1 MADKYLSDEEVFG
14 PGAGAGSGYV
24 SDDEVFGPPKNRS
37 YLGAALES
45 GVRTLGAA
53 GATVLDAINPFTTS
67 EEDAAK
73 LYKDDPE
80 GFKRFQEESA
90 AAVLQRFAAE
100 QTKRSREVMQEVSPD
115 ETGAVSGAPLGEL
128 EYATLDPEKAAYLS
142 PTRVAGDVLQS
153 LPSTLALAIS
163 GYFTRGKALQAY
175 EQALA
180 RETAKGVTKAEA
192 QAIAKAEAVREGAK
206 SMAVISGSSEGV
218 VTGAQQYNQALDQV
232 GELDQAKIEQSPEY
246 QALLD
251 EGYAPET
258 ARATLANR
266 VATQSGVT
274 SGVTTGLISAA
285 GGRYLG
291 GLVGEGGSLLPR
303 VGKGFLIEG
312 ATEAPQ
318 STLEQINQNVAMRR
332 IDPSQDILEG
342 AGEAAAAGFVVGGVT
357 GGAFGAAFGGGD
369 ASRQRQRVAEQDLR
383 EAPDA
388 ASAAAAANE
397 LAGSVDELTS
407 AIDEYLTPTGEI
419 PTPEQAAATPAPQDT
434 ALREDPTRSMID
446 RQAGLI
452 AQAQAA
458 GTQFDRQ
465 MALDQ
470 AQAALPQPEE
480 GRAAGFVDLTPM
492 NEMQAQQRL
501 AVLRDQTAQAGG
513 NALGLAI
520 VPHPAQADRFA
531 IVEQALPDLSLP
543 QAETTIA
550 PDQAQF
556 QIESAALGGQVNQA
570 RAEDSAT
577 RGPVIDQALK
587 AVEARGG
594 VASPAEARIFQEA
607 GIGQPYDR
615 VDPALGP
622 EPAPLIEIAGA
633 ARESFTPNQ
642 QIAAQE
648 VQADQAARRESDIAQ
663 RDRTT
668 EQQIAAAGQ
677 ARQAPDAGAVISA
690 LVTPGAQRS
699 AEQVRVVNEARNRFS
714 PADFSILERAATAP
728 FQLNTEERMRLR
740 ELRNPSVSETNTN
753 VSETSTGLM
762 GTRVA
767 ERLGQPSGGR
777 IVTTN
782 AKLSSQR
789 VAPGGT
795 VTINDGETQHEA
807 RVVENGRLGVQGRL
821 LQQIARLF
829 NKRLVTFES
838 DTLQADGFVMDG
850 DNDSI
855 YINAQSQMS
864 VLAVFG
870 HELTHL
876 LKRDN
881 PEAYAALEAVVQR
894 EMRDGSMAQFE
905 QEYGEGANLEE
916 MTSDLVGNRFQ
927 EADFWQSVFD
937 EIAAQ
942 NPEGARGI
950 IARVAAAINRAINAF
965 LKVIRQPGFQADQ
978 YVNDINAVK
987 RAVNQAMT
995 AYMQQ
1000 PRQATTQVTTE
1011 VTPEV
1016 TPAVQPSMAERLR
1029 EAARGAR
1036 QEMGETITASPA
1048 RRQQARVMFEVA
1060 PDPDNTAL
1068 KEQWDALP
1076 AERKA
1081 EISQRVAARVM
1092 PRVFDILGIKR
1103 TRVLDQMGGYLEDTN
1118 PSFAAVFTSTTEA
1131 ADVLEAA
1138 KVTGFALHQQS
1149 MMVLSGEPFAG
1160 SFETGLITVTL
1171 PEGKTDQ
1178 ESVHQVYRQLRALNP
1193 DAVQGH
1199 TTVEREM
1206 VLAVPNNVLASLTQQ
1221 VENALSA
1228 EYSVRKA
1235 VGHMAFPEK
1244 KDYDYASQ
1252 KRTGRSAELLARRP
1266 EILRL
1271 REETDA
1277 AIQDEL
1283 ATYEV
1288 ETQGAP
1294 GRQVGTPRSTVDLM
1308 TINPVRARAAL
1319 GLKPNPVSGDGNGV
1333 RQIGE
1338 ALNNAT
1344 LNQHG
1349 RISDT
1354 DTSPEAQDM
1363 LAQAMADEVQYQL
1376 RTTSETGSGLGWYSN
1391 NYPRAVKKLARVFP
1405 ELKTSKAA
1413 RAMFTA
1419 AVAIT
1424 SNGEKVSLNI
1434 NNAIRLYKNYRETGS
1449 FLGANVGSRRAAA
1462 LDANVIALDRLVQ
1475 EMGPLAAARHLMGE
1489 MTVGQINAELRKR
1502 GEKPDSSYTA
1512 TTVMPRAALYFGPKL
1527 GAFYANLMGSEGY
1540 LTMDL
1545 WWSRTINRMRG
1556 VLVPRATD
1564 SSIDNLRDLLGQ
1576 PDLSRDQVVSASIGP
1591 RNAYEGRN
1599 FQTELEQLV
1608 GEKEPNTNAGS
1619 ERWMAKARA
1628 AAGARFDEMLRQ
1640 QRIEKT
1646 ANTIYKNEFEG
1657 LEEAPFRAS
1666 DRAFMYGAA
1675 RRAQEIL
1682 EQRLGQKLSIAD
1694 IQAALWYYEKRLYAK
1709 LSGRKA
1715 DDIGYEEA
1723 ILQHAESDRPER
1735 SSARFDRES
1744 DGGNDAGREGRVL
1757 DRPGQE
1763 DRPAG
1768 EVVSTDPSAGDQ
1780 NLQFSRR
1787 RKPPPKKTVKAY
1799 KLFRVDARKPGQLFP
1814 LFVNAND
1821 PVEIDVWLDAD
1832 EGPLTEKGKVK
1843 SKIGDLAYRPGWHAG
1858 DVPIATHIGGK
1869 SDPTFTAPD
1878 VRPDNHVWAEVEM
1891 AADRDW
1897 QKEADKRGTNAQ
1909 GRLVAGKAHIT
1920 DQIPANGFYR
1930 YKTNPNMT
1938 GNWLIGGSMKVNRIL
1953 SDTEVKRINDKAGV
1967 TDLPREAPFDAEK
1980 FGFGKTKLSRRRNPQ
1995 VDTPEFQRWFGDS
2008 KVVDKNGDP
2017 LVVYHG
2023 TAYDFSEFSPERLG
2037 SNTGAA
2043 SARAGFFFTARPK
2056 TAEYYAKGQFP
2067 NLESAAKAKRQIAYV
2082 YDTPTGEYQEGARV
2096 IDIKFSEEGT
2106 TPNIMPVYLSLQNPL
2121 TYDFKN
2127 KVYRDKKY
2135 WELIDQAKKE
2145 GRDGVI
2151 LKNTYDSGEYSRF
2164 DAIIRGR
2171 FKGEDIYIIF
2181 EPTQIKSAIGNIGTF
2196 DPTKTDITLSRQRTG
2211 PFYSQLAKA
2220 IDEVPARLE
2229 TQPAQQW
2236 KAWLASN
2243 ASKLGI
2249 KKDEI
2254 EWTGINEYLDLRG
2267 KEKVTKAELV
2277 DYLDE
2282 NTVEVGDVMFS
2293 EAEARFTEKDIT
2305 NEYYSDEGIVTPDG
2319 DSASRVVEFNIA
2331 DGDFPTTFTAF
2342 ELYDEYESRGWEL
2355 FIEDVL
2361 VFIADDLT
2369 GIRDHVREN
2378 AEDGGAVGANAARF
2392 GEFQLPGGENYREL
2406 LVRVPDAVMKARDI
2420 AEYRVPQP
2428 HRYGKREADYNRL
2441 AHVRFNDRVDA
2452 DGNKVLFVEE
2462 IQSDWAQE
2470 GRKKGFAETK
2480 PKYLKGK
2487 ASASLEPAG
2496 LWQVEWED
2504 GTISSGLYKNRAEQL
2519 ASEGKLV
2526 KPSGVSKAPFVQDTK
2541 AWVGLTVKRMLAYA
2555 AENGYDKVAF
2565 IDGQQSADRY
2575 DLSKRVDRVSYFPD
2589 SKTVAAYK
2597 DDQIVVEEKVSEQ
2610 KPLDEIIGKDA
2621 ASKILEQP
2629 AEDVVNARGDKV
2641 QSLSGVELKVGGQGM
2656 IKFYDQIVPQIVNDV
2671 LKKVGG
2677 GKLEQIDVRGRER
2690 GGISGNDI
2698 MQGMGI
2704 PEADR
2709 AEYWRNL
2716 TDKERDDLTENAR
2729 NVSLVQ
2735 PGFTITPEMRAKV
2748 AEGLPL
2754 FSRRRNYGSLTA
2766 AQEQALRNV
2775 GGIVP
2780 EQTAGDRMKELGGKF
2795 QRSWFSG
2802 IFDQFAPL
2810 KDVDQRA
2817 YMLARLS
2824 KGSDGALEA
2833 LMLYGKP
2840 FMNGDVPD
2848 VNVNDQGFINVMA
2861 TLKGE
2866 HDRFLWWVA
2875 AQRAENIK
2883 ANAQKAQARIATI
2896 DANLAQLRQAK
2907 KAATAAVDYRKI
2919 EQDISTLEAER
2930 SRLKNTGQENLFTDQ
2945 DISSLK
2951 SLNQGNFEDGT
2962 PRGQAYANALVK
2974 MNEFNDAVLNI
2985 AEQSGLIDGQARQLF
3000 KDMPYVPFYRVME
3013 DGVDGPSFSSGLV
3026 NQQAWKK
3033 LKGGTQK
3040 LNEDLLSNVLLNW
3053 AHLFDAAG
3061 KNRAGVA
3068 SLQAATQ
3075 IGIAQKV
3082 PAGTK
3087 GAVKVMEQ
3095 GQTQHYTIDD
3105 PYIMEAVTALNYQ
3118 PPGFFA
3124 PFSTFKKWLTIGVT
3138 ASPTFKIKNLMRDSL
3153 QAIGT
3158 APMSYNV
3165 ASNVMKGFKQGSQ
3178 ETQTFA
3184 SMLAG
3189 GGLIRFGSM
3198 IEGTNRTNYMI
3209 ERQGGILLNEGGWKK
3224 LQRQMTGLVEAYAE
3238 LGDRLENV
3246 NRVSLYEH
3254 LISKGYSQAEANFM
3268 SRDLMDFSLQGRWP
3282 VVRFLA
3288 QSVPFLNARLQGLSK
3303 LGRGAKDD
3311 PRRFGYVVGAVAMA
3325 SIALMLAYEDDEDW
3339 KKRSDWDRDSN
3350 WWFKIGDTA
3359 FRIPKPF
3366 EIGAIGTVAERTW
3379 EVAFN
3384 DDMSWKRYRQ
3394 RLSHMIFE
3402 TFAMDPTPQLVVP
3415 ISEIYANKE
3424 GFTQRPIEG
3433 LGLQKLRPEDR
3444 ATERTSSVAR
3454 LLGQM
3459 GLPSPVSLV
3468 KGDYEKLSPV
3478 QIDHLIRGYFGWIGT
3493 TATTILDFGLRPFM
3507 DRGERPAYRLKD
3519 VFVAGNFAEGLPANS
3534 SRYVDQLYEQSRI
3547 IEQAYMSYRD
3557 AKKKGDRE
3565 KVRELLADEGD
3576 KIKAYKSI
3584 NKISQQVSDIN
3595 RKIRQIE
3602 SSKTLSADTK
3612 RKMIDKLSER
3622 KDKVAKRAQKF
3633 AKID

>member
-14 PGAGAGSGYV
+14 PGAGAGSGYL
-24 SDDEVFGPPKNRS
+24 SDEEVFGPPKNRS

-153 LPSTLALAIS
+153 LPSTLALAVS
-163 GYFTRGKALQAY
+163 GYFTRGKSLQAY

-206 SMAVISGSSEGV
+206 SMAVIGGSSEGV

-881 PEAYAALEAVVQR
+881 PEAYAALEAVVRR
-894 EMRDGSMAQFE
+894 ELREGATSEFE
-905 QEYGEGANLEE
+905 QDTGYDADTSLEE
-916 MTSDLVGNRFQ
+916 LTSDLVGNRFQ
-927 EADFWQSVFD
+927 EPDFWQSVFD

-950 IARVAAAINRAINAF
+950 IARLAAAINRAINAF
-965 LKVIRQPGFQADQ
+965 RKFVTQPGFDSDQ

-1000 PRQATTQVTTE
+1000 PRLGAEQSTEQAVAE
-1011 VTPEV
+1011 VTREIR
-1016 TPAVQPSMAERLR
+1016 AAGKPSMAERLR

-1036 QEMGETITASPA
+1036 TEMGETITASKA

-1206 VLAVPNNVLASLTQQ
+1206 VLAVPKNVLASLTQQ

-1228 EYSVRKA
+1228 EYSVRKT

-1489 MTVGQINAELRKR
+1489 MTVGQINADLRKR

-1763 DRPAG
+1763 DRPA
-1768 EVVSTDPSAGDQ
+1768 DQ
-1780 NLQFSRR
+1780 
-1787 RKPPPKKTVKAY
+1787 
-1799 KLFRVDARKPGQLFP
+1799 
-1814 LFVNAND
+1814 
-1821 PVEIDVWLDAD
+1821 
-1832 EGPLTEKGKVK
+1832 
-1843 SKIGDLAYRPGWHAG
+1843 
-1858 DVPIATHIGGK
+1858 
-1869 SDPTFTAPD
+1869 
-1878 VRPDNHVWAEVEM
+1878 
-1891 AADRDW
+1891 
-1897 QKEADKRGTNAQ
+1897 AQ
-1909 GRLVAGKAHIT
+1909 
-1920 DQIPANGFYR
+1920 
-1930 YKTNPNMT
+1930 
-1938 GNWLIGGSMKVNRIL
+1938 
-1953 SDTEVKRINDKAGV
+1953 
-1967 TDLPREAPFDAEK
+1967 
-1980 FGFGKTKLSRRRNPQ
+1980 LSRRRNPQ
-1995 VDTPEFQRWFGDS
+1995 VDTPEFQRFFGDSKVVDENGDPLVVYHGTNADFSEFDQEQRGKATGARSAKLGFFFASNPAVASTYADTLNGYKDTAIGRLLTRLTRGAYERFNEAILKPFGTSAIRTGGNVMPLYLSIENPLVVDFQGREYRETSYAEIIAKAKEAGHDGVILRRTFDEGFTDGGNEMTDVYVAFRPEQIKSATGNIGTFDPTKADITLSRQRDLSAAANEIAAMDSEVRDNTEIGDFPGAAAGYDLYEARQMLKKPSDKLKRITENNSFSLWQSQDYIANVDGDLFGVTKQEDPDDLDDDTKFVYAFQRLDDPDQKLVTTSTDQVDELFKEMRASKGDAQLSRRRNPQVDTPEFKRWFGDS
-2008 KVVDKNGDP
+2008 KVVDQNGDP
-2017 LVVYHG
+2017 LVLYHG

-2037 SNTGAA
+2037 SNTGAP
-2043 SARAGFFFTARPK
+2043 SAEVGFFFTARPK

-2067 NLESAAKAKRQIAYV
+2067 NLESAAKAKERLVVDITRV
-2082 YDTPTGEYQEGARV
+2082 KWDTPTGKWKEGANLVTVERTA
-2096 IDIKFSEEGT
+2096 EGT

-2171 FKGEDIYIIF
+2171 FKGEDIYIVF

-2196 DPTKTDITLSRQRTG
+2196 DPTKANITQ
-2211 PFYSQLAKA
+2211 
-2220 IDEVPARLE
+2220 
-2229 TQPAQQW
+2229 
-2236 KAWLASN
+2236 
-2243 ASKLGI
+2243 
-2249 KKDEI
+2249 
-2254 EWTGINEYLDLRG
+2254 
-2267 KEKVTKAELV
+2267 
-2277 DYLDE
+2277 
-2282 NTVEVGDVMFS
+2282 
-2293 EAEARFTEKDIT
+2293 
-2305 NEYYSDEGIVTPDG
+2305 
-2319 DSASRVVEFNIA
+2319 
-2331 DGDFPTTFTAF
+2331 
-2342 ELYDEYESRGWEL
+2342 
-2355 FIEDVL
+2355 
-2361 VFIADDLT
+2361 
-2369 GIRDHVREN
+2369 
-2378 AEDGGAVGANAARF
+2378 
-2392 GEFQLPGGENYREL
+2392 
-2406 LVRVPDAVMKARDI
+2406 
-2420 AEYRVPQP
+2420 
-2428 HRYGKREADYNRL
+2428 
-2441 AHVRFNDRVDA
+2441 
-2452 DGNKVLFVEE
+2452 
-2462 IQSDWAQE
+2462 
-2470 GRKKGFAETK
+2470 
-2480 PKYLKGK
+2480 
-2487 ASASLEPAG
+2487 
-2496 LWQVEWED
+2496 
-2504 GTISSGLYKNRAEQL
+2504 
-2519 ASEGKLV
+2519 
-2526 KPSGVSKAPFVQDTK
+2526 
-2541 AWVGLTVKRMLAYA
+2541 
-2555 AENGYDKVAF
+2555 
-2565 IDGQQSADRY
+2565 
-2575 DLSKRVDRVSYFPD
+2575 
-2589 SKTVAAYK
+2589 
-2597 DDQIVVEEKVSEQ
+2597 
-2610 KPLDEIIGKDA
+2610 
-2621 ASKILEQP
+2621 
-2629 AEDVVNARGDKV
+2629 
-2641 QSLSGVELKVGGQGM
+2641 
-2656 IKFYDQIVPQIVNDV
+2656 
-2671 LKKVGG
+2671 
-2677 GKLEQIDVRGRER
+2677 
-2690 GGISGNDI
+2690 
-2698 MQGMGI
+2698 
-2704 PEADR
+2704 
-2709 AEYWRNL
+2709 
-2716 TDKERDDLTENAR
+2716 
-2729 NVSLVQ
+2729 
-2735 PGFTITPEMRAKV
+2735 
-2748 AEGLPL
+2748 
-2754 FSRRRNYGSLTA
+2754 SRRRNYGTLTA

-2896 DANLAQLRQAK
+2896 DSSLAQLRQAK

-3311 PRRFGYVVGAVAMA
+3311 TRRFGYVVGAVAMA

-3339 KKRSDWDRDSN
+3339 KKRPDWDRDSN